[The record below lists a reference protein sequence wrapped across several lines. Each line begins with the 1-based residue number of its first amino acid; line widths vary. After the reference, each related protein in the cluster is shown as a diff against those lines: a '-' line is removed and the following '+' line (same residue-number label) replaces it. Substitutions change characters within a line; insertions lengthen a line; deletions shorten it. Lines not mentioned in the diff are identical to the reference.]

1 MDLWLKFLAAKYT
14 AVIEY
19 RFFKIIIPVIAY
31 RIFFLNAVVQNLGKL
46 QVFRKRGKSI
56 VFTKSNF
63 HRLFPPSAAMEMLR
77 VTESDGFVL
86 ALGI

>member
-1 MDLWLKFLAAKYT
+1 M
-14 AVIEY
+14 
-19 RFFKIIIPVIAY
+19 
-31 RIFFLNAVVQNLGKL
+31 
-46 QVFRKRGKSI
+46 FRKRGKSI
-56 VFTKSNF
+56 VFTKSHF